1 LNFKHVAN
9 NVFRKRGKTD
19 GVNKKLLQRQMRHV
33 RYIEELVGILHDKG
47 ALLENSIYSR
57 YSSKEASKKSTRK
70 RDGLI

>member
-33 RYIEELVGILHDKG
+33 RYIEELVGMLRDKG
-47 ALLENSIYSR
+47 ALLENSL
-57 YSSKEASKKSTRK
+57 YSSKEAAKKSTR
-70 RDGLI
+70 GMN